1 MGFTSLMLIA
11 LSPRSCPPAICSL
24 RHGRQQLLDLPVPR
38 KRLMTRTPRPRFP
51 RLRRNMTLLPTQMM
65 ANLGVRPFPSADPT
79 EEELS
84 GAAEKLDTLGTLVAQ
99 YKKNPEFFFAPAN
112 FGALPTVW
120 LQARLTIEFRP
131 FLDKMAKILNLV
143 AAGLLYT
150 QTLVHTNAFTHRNFY
165 TQTLLHTDAFTRR
178 HFHTQRFLHTETFTQ
193 RLLYTQTLLHKE
205 TFTHRRFYTQT
216 LLHTDAFTHKH
227 FHTQR
232 LLHIDTFT
240 HRRFYTQTLSTHRNF
255 YTQKLSHTEAFTHGD
270 RTREIAILP
279 QFLASNVHF
288 VRKGCG
294 GHLKIAIF
302 TRFLTSNVHFV
313 HIDSAGCV
321 VYTNWANSFW
331 SAVSCWVQMLI
342 SFCWFLVFVKD
353 RASISAHSEKKCS
366 YEHWEFIH
374 CDVCQADPKYLLLSG
389 WNNSSRKNNLIW

>member
-38 KRLMTRTPRPRFP
+38 KRLMTRTPRPRSP

-65 ANLGVRPFPSADPT
+65 ANLGVRPFPSADP
-79 EEELS
+79 
-84 GAAEKLDTLGTLVAQ
+84 GA
-99 YKKNPEFFFAPAN
+99 
-112 FGALPTVW
+112 VW
-120 LQARLTIEFRP
+120 GCWEAWHPGDPGCPIQKESRVLLCAGEFRCP
-131 FLDKMAKILNLV
+131 SYFV
-143 AAGLLYT
+143 AAGQAHHWIPALPRQDGQNPQSCCCRTPL
-150 QTLVHTNAFTHRNFY
+150 HTDACTHKRFY
-165 TQTLLHTDAFTRR
+165 TQKLLHTDAFTRR
-178 HFHTQRFLHTETFTQ
+178 HFDAQRLLHTEAFTQ

-205 TFTHRRFYTQT
+205 TFTHRGFYTQT

-227 FHTQR
+227 FYTQR
-232 LLHIDTFT
+232 LLHTDAFT
-240 HRRFYTQTLSTHRNF
+240 HRRFYTQTL
-255 YTQKLSHTEAFTHGD
+255 LHTEAFTHKHFSRTEVFTHKSFHIQKLLHTNTFTHRD

-302 TRFLTSNVHFV
+302 TWFLTSNVHFV

-321 VYTNWANSFW
+321 VY
-331 SAVSCWVQMLI
+331 Q
-342 SFCWFLVFVKD
+342 
-353 RASISAHSEKKCS
+353 
-366 YEHWEFIH
+366 
-374 CDVCQADPKYLLLSG
+374 LS
-389 WNNSSRKNNLIW
+389 

>member
-112 FGALPTVW
+112 FGALPTLW

-150 QTLVHTNAFTHRNFY
+150 QTLVHTNAFTHRSFY

-178 HFHTQRFLHTETFTQ
+178 HFHTQRLLHTETFTQ

-205 TFTHRRFYTQT
+205 AFTHRRFYTQT
-216 LLHTDAFTHKH
+216 LLHTDVF
-227 FHTQR
+227 
-232 LLHIDTFT
+232 
-240 HRRFYTQTLSTHRNF
+240 TQT
-255 YTQKLSHTEAFTHGD
+255 LSHTEAFTH
-270 RTREIAILP
+270 R
-279 QFLASNVHF
+279 HF
-288 VRKGCG
+288 YTQTLLHTNTFHAQKLL
-294 GHLKIAIF
+294 HTKAF
-302 TRFLTSNVHFV
+302 TYRSF
-313 HIDSAGCV
+313 
-321 VYTNWANSFW
+321 YT
-331 SAVSCWVQMLI
+331 Q
-342 SFCWFLVFVKD
+342 
-353 RASISAHSEKKCS
+353 RP
-366 YEHWEFIH
+366 
-374 CDVCQADPKYLLLSG
+374 DP
-389 WNNSSRKNNLIW
+389 